1 MTFRLFENY
10 YLLIKTERGYQC
22 MNSNSMELNI
32 QKFAEGGAEGSSSE
46 NAAVAQSQSGANAV
60 NAADN
65 TSVAGENNG
74 SQQEIDFSSYSE
86 EQIEELIDKNP
97 TFNKV
102 MGKRMKNSFG
112 KRLAQER
119 AKMQEEMEP
128 VNDLVDELMIQYDA
142 SSFEELSK
150 KLRPAIRDDF
160 NIRNGLADEAG
171 NRLFDLQKKDM
182 QNKRAYD
189 EYVRRQAA
197 ERQTQEWDNEVKA
210 TKEIYP
216 NFDAEK
222 ELENPE
228 FGKLL
233 KSGVGMEHA
242 YKVIHMDE
250 IVEAAKKDTAAAYE
264 KSTVQ
269 MQARPSENGLGNQV
283 AVNGQRDVSKLT
295 KKERAELAK
304 RAQRGEVIT
313 F

>member
-32 QKFAEGGAEGSSSE
+32 QRFAEGGAEGSSSE
-46 NAAVAQSQSGANAV
+46 NAAVAQSGENAV
-60 NAADN
+60 NAADD
-65 TSVAGENNG
+65 TSVAGENN

-97 TFNKV
+97 NFDKV
-102 MGKRMKNSFG
+102 IGKRMKNSFG

-119 AKMQEEMEP
+119 AKMQETMKP
-128 VNDLVDELMIQYDA
+128 VNNVIDKLMVHHGVKNV
-142 SSFEELSK
+142 EELSQ
-150 KLRPAIRDDF
+150 KLDATLPEEFASQNGVSEDMGKELLSLRV
-160 NIRNGLADEAG
+160 RNMQNERARKEFELQQKIDQQMNQWEQEASKVR
-171 NRLFDLQKKDM
+171 NLYPDFDLK
-182 QNKRAYD
+182 
-189 EYVRRQAA
+189 A
-197 ERQTQEWDNEVKA
+197 ELD
-210 TKEIYP
+210 
-216 NFDAEK
+216 
-222 ELENPE
+222 NPE

-233 KSGVGMEHA
+233 QRGVPMEHV
-242 YKVIHMDE
+242 YKVLHMDE

-269 MQARPSENGLGNQV
+269 MQLRPSENGLGNQV

-304 RAQRGEVIT
+304 RAQRGETIT

>member
-32 QKFAEGGAEGSSSE
+32 QRFAEGGAEGSSSG
-46 NAAVAQSQSGANAV
+46 NAAVAQSQSGVEAEGNSANV
-60 NAADN
+60 P
-65 TSVAGENNG
+65 VAGENN

-97 TFNKV
+97 NFDKV
-102 MGKRMKNSFG
+102 IGKRMKNSFG

-119 AKMQEEMEP
+119 AKMQETMKP
-128 VNDLVDELMIQYDA
+128 VNNLVDKLMVHHGVKNV
-142 SSFEELSK
+142 EELSQ
-150 KLRPAIRDDF
+150 KLDATLPEEFASQNGVSEDMGKELLSLRV
-160 NIRNGLADEAG
+160 RN
-171 NRLFDLQKKDM
+171 M
-182 QNKRAYD
+182 QNERARKEFELQQKID
-189 EYVRRQAA
+189 Q
-197 ERQTQEWDNEVKA
+197 QMNQWDNEVKA

-264 KSTVQ
+264 KSTAQ
-269 MQARPSENGLGNQV
+269 MQSRPSENGLGNQV

-304 RAQRGEVIT
+304 RAQRGETIT